1 MNFLNVGPW
10 EVTVI
15 FIIAILLVGP
25 KRMVE
30 MARTIGRVSSQM
42 RRLSSE
48 FLGTIRDE
56 VEAVEA
62 DARQALEG
70 VVQVGEESVAEL
82 QATEQ
87 ETRQVLDSVGEDRR
101 RATTSIKAELQA
113 VEHETRQA
121 LEEIV
126 ENVGGIVRGEREAKE
141 EGEDEEASRE

>member
-1 MNFLNVGPW
+1 VNFLNVGPW
-10 EVTVI
+10 EMTVI

-42 RRLSSE
+42 RRMSSE
-48 FLGTIRDE
+48 FLSTIRDE

-82 QATEQ
+82 RATEQ
-87 ETRQVLDSVGEDRR
+87 ETRQVLESIGEDRR

-113 VEHETRQA
+113 VERETRQA
-121 LEEIV
+121 LGEIV
-126 ENVGGIVRGEREAKE
+126 ENVGGMVRGEREARE

>member
-10 EVTVI
+10 ELTVI

-42 RRLSSE
+42 RRISSE
-48 FLGTIRDE
+48 FLGTMRDE

-70 VVQVGEESVAEL
+70 GVQVGEESVAEL

-87 ETRQVLDSVGEDRR
+87 ETRQVLESIGEDRR
-101 RATTSIKAELQA
+101 RATTSIKAELRA
-113 VEHETRQA
+113 VEHEARQA

-126 ENVGGIVRGEREAKE
+126 ENVGGMVRGEREATE

>member
-10 EVTVI
+10 ELTVI
-15 FIIAILLVGP
+15 VVIAILLVGP

-42 RRLSSE
+42 RRISSE

-62 DARQALEG
+62 DAHQVLEG
-70 VVQVGEESVAEL
+70 AEL

-87 ETRQVLDSVGEDRR
+87 ETRQVLESIGEDRR
-101 RATTSIKAELQA
+101 RATTPSKLRIP
-113 VEHETRQA
+113 TM
-121 LEEIV
+121 
-126 ENVGGIVRGEREAKE
+126 
-141 EGEDEEASRE
+141 

>member
-1 MNFLNVGPW
+1 VNFLNVGPW
-10 EVTVI
+10 ELIVI

-42 RRLSSE
+42 RRMSAE

-70 VVQVGEESVAEL
+70 VVQVGEDSVAEL

-87 ETRQVLDSVGEDRR
+87 ETRQVLESIGEDRR

-126 ENVGGIVRGEREAKE
+126 ENVGGMVRGEGEATE

>member
-1 MNFLNVGPW
+1 VNFLNVGPW
-10 EVTVI
+10 ELTVI
-15 FIIAILLVGP
+15 VVIAILLVGP

-42 RRLSSE
+42 RRISSE

-56 VEAVEA
+56 VEAIEA
-62 DARQALEG
+62 DAHQALED
-70 VVQVGEESVAEL
+70 AEL

-87 ETRQVLDSVGEDRR
+87 ETRQVLESIGEDRR

-113 VEHETRQA
+113 VERETRQA

-126 ENVGGIVRGEREAKE
+126 ENVGGMVRGEREATE
-141 EGEDEEASRE
+141 EGEDEEASTE

>member
-1 MNFLNVGPW
+1 VNFLNVGPW
-10 EVTVI
+10 ELTVI

-42 RRLSSE
+42 RRMSAE

-70 VVQVGEESVAEL
+70 VVQVGEDSVAEL

-87 ETRQVLDSVGEDRR
+87 ETRQVLESIGEDRH

-126 ENVGGIVRGEREAKE
+126 ENVGGMMRGEREATE

>member
-1 MNFLNVGPW
+1 VNFLNVGPW
-10 EVTVI
+10 ELTVI
-15 FIIAILLVGP
+15 VVIAILLVGP

-42 RRLSSE
+42 RRISSE

-62 DARQALEG
+62 NAHQALDG
-70 VVQVGEESVAEL
+70 AEL

-87 ETRQVLDSVGEDRR
+87 ETRQVLESIGEDRR

-113 VEHETRQA
+113 VERETRQA

-126 ENVGGIVRGEREAKE
+126 ENVGGMVRGEREATE
-141 EGEDEEASRE
+141 EGEDEEASTE

>member
-10 EVTVI
+10 ELTVI

-42 RRLSSE
+42 RRMSAE

-70 VVQVGEESVAEL
+70 VVQVGEDSVAEL

-87 ETRQVLDSVGEDRR
+87 ETRQVLESIGEDRR

-126 ENVGGIVRGEREAKE
+126 ENVGGMVRGEGEATE

>member
-10 EVTVI
+10 EMTVI

-42 RRLSSE
+42 RRMSSE
-48 FLGTIRDE
+48 FLSTIRDE

-87 ETRQVLDSVGEDRR
+87 ETRQVLESIGEDRR

-113 VEHETRQA
+113 VERETRQA
-121 LEEIV
+121 LGEIV
-126 ENVGGIVRGEREAKE
+126 ENVGGMVRGEREARE

>member
-1 MNFLNVGPW
+1 VNFLNVGPW
-10 EVTVI
+10 EITVI

-42 RRLSSE
+42 RRMSAE

-70 VVQVGEESVAEL
+70 VVQVGEDSVAEL

-87 ETRQVLDSVGEDRR
+87 ETRQVLESIGEDRR

-126 ENVGGIVRGEREAKE
+126 ENVGGMMRGEREATE

>member
-10 EVTVI
+10 ELTVI

-56 VEAVEA
+56 VEAVEGE
-62 DARQALEG
+62 ARQALES
-70 VVQVGEESVAEL
+70 VVEVGQEPVAEL

-87 ETRQVLDSVGEDRR
+87 ETRQVLESIGEDRR

-113 VEHETRQA
+113 VEHEARQA

-126 ENVGGIVRGEREAKE
+126 ENVGGMVRGEREATE

>member
-1 MNFLNVGPW
+1 VNFLNVGPW
-10 EVTVI
+10 EITVI

-42 RRLSSE
+42 RRMSSE

-87 ETRQVLDSVGEDRR
+87 ETRQVLESIGEDRR
-101 RATTSIKAELQA
+101 QATTSIKAELQA
-113 VEHETRQA
+113 VERETRQA

-126 ENVGGIVRGEREAKE
+126 ENVGGMVRGEREARE

>member
-1 MNFLNVGPW
+1 VNFLNVGPW
-10 EVTVI
+10 ELTVI

-42 RRLSSE
+42 RRISSE

-62 DARQALEG
+62 DAHQALEG
-70 VVQVGEESVAEL
+70 AVQVGEESVAEL

-87 ETRQVLDSVGEDRR
+87 ETRQVLESIGEDRR

-113 VEHETRQA
+113 VERETRQA

-126 ENVGGIVRGEREAKE
+126 ENVGGVVRGEREATE

>member
-1 MNFLNVGPW
+1 VNFLNVGPW
-10 EVTVI
+10 ELTVI
-15 FIIAILLVGP
+15 FVIAILLVGP

-56 VEAVEA
+56 VETVEEE
-62 DARQALEG
+62 ARQALEG

-87 ETRQVLDSVGEDRR
+87 ETRQVLESVDEDRR
-101 RATTSIKAELQA
+101 RATTSIRAELQA
-113 VEHETRQA
+113 VEREARQA
-121 LEEIV
+121 LEEIA
-126 ENVGGIVRGEREAKE
+126 ENVGGIVRGEGEARE
-141 EGEDEEASRE
+141 EGEDEEASTE

>member
-1 MNFLNVGPW
+1 VNFLNVGPW
-10 EVTVI
+10 ELTVI

-42 RRLSSE
+42 RRISSE

-56 VEAVEA
+56 VEAVEV

-70 VVQVGEESVAEL
+70 AVQVGEESVAEF

-87 ETRQVLDSVGEDRR
+87 ETRQVLEGIGEDRR

-113 VEHETRQA
+113 VERETRQA

-126 ENVGGIVRGEREAKE
+126 ENVGGLVRGEREATE

>member
-1 MNFLNVGPW
+1 VNFLNVGPW
-10 EVTVI
+10 ELTVI

-42 RRLSSE
+42 RRMSAE

-70 VVQVGEESVAEL
+70 VVQVGEDSVAEL

-87 ETRQVLDSVGEDRR
+87 ETRQVLESIGEDRR

-126 ENVGGIVRGEREAKE
+126 ENVGGMVRGEREATE

>member
-1 MNFLNVGPW
+1 VNFLNVGPW
-10 EVTVI
+10 ELTVI

-42 RRLSSE
+42 RRMSAE

-70 VVQVGEESVAEL
+70 VVQVGEDSVAEL

-87 ETRQVLDSVGEDRR
+87 ETRQVLESIGEDRR

-126 ENVGGIVRGEREAKE
+126 ENVGGMMRGEREATE

>member
-1 MNFLNVGPW
+1 VNFLNVGPW
-10 EVTVI
+10 ELIVI

-42 RRLSSE
+42 RRMSAE

-70 VVQVGEESVAEL
+70 VVQVGEDSVAEL

-87 ETRQVLDSVGEDRR
+87 ETRQVLESIGEDRR

-126 ENVGGIVRGEREAKE
+126 ENVGGMVRGEREATE

>member
-10 EVTVI
+10 EMTVI

-42 RRLSSE
+42 RRMSSE
-48 FLGTIRDE
+48 FLSTIRDE

-87 ETRQVLDSVGEDRR
+87 ETRQVLESIGEDRR
-101 RATTSIKAELQA
+101 RATTSITAELQA
-113 VEHETRQA
+113 VERETRQA
-121 LEEIV
+121 LGEIV
-126 ENVGGIVRGEREAKE
+126 ENVGGMVRGEREARE

>member
-1 MNFLNVGPW
+1 VNFLNVGPW
-10 EVTVI
+10 EMTVI

-42 RRLSSE
+42 RRMSSE
-48 FLGTIRDE
+48 FLSTIRDE

-87 ETRQVLDSVGEDRR
+87 ETRQVLESIGEDRR

-113 VEHETRQA
+113 VERETRQA
-121 LEEIV
+121 LGEIV
-126 ENVGGIVRGEREAKE
+126 ENVGGMVRGEREARE